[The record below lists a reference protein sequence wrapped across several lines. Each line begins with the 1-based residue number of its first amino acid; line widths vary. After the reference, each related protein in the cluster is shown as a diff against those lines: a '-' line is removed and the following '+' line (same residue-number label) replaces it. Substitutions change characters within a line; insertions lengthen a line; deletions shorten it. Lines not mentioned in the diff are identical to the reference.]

1 MKNALDESLA
11 GGFIPMSKIAV
22 LIDSNHPLML
32 EGYTDPSE
40 ISEEIV
46 IDFTQGTFEEKKNIL
61 EQIQG
66 KEVYSDLTCYNPNQ
80 LPEVKGSFSC
90 VFLTEKKKVEFY
102 GDQKKQIKEFFE
114 QMGLELFPL
123 SFQSTGFVYPR
134 TFVQIV
140 NEAYFALSEKVAS
153 REDIDRAMKFG
164 VNYPFGPF
172 EWSQGKEKFV
182 KQLLTTLKEETGDAR
197 YEVCPLIN

>member
-22 LIDSNHPLML
+22 LVDSNHPLML

-46 IDFTQGTFEEKKNIL
+46 IDFTQGTFEDKKNIL
-61 EQIQG
+61 EQLQG

-102 GDQKKQIKEFFE
+102 GDQKNKSKSFLSKWALSFSLLAFNLLALSI
-114 QMGLELFPL
+114 LELL
-123 SFQSTGFVYPR
+123 SKS
-134 TFVQIV
+134 
-140 NEAYFALSEKVAS
+140 
-153 REDIDRAMKFG
+153 
-164 VNYPFGPF
+164 
-172 EWSQGKEKFV
+172 
-182 KQLLTTLKEETGDAR
+182 
-197 YEVCPLIN
+197 